1 MVPAHGAG
9 AGTGDIFSARI
20 KRINKVI
27 GIMIGKS
34 GWICSWR
41 DWFLS

>member
-9 AGTGDIFSARI
+9 VGTGDIFSARI

-34 GWICSWR
+34 GWTCSWR